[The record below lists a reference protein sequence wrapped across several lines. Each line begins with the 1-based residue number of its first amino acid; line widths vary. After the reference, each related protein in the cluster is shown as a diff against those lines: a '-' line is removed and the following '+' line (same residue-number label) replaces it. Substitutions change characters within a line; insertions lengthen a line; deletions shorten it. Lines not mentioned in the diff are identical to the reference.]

1 LIVWNNT
8 DGHHSY
14 RELATFSLACG
25 ESSKAVKYAKMELE
39 IERYCVGAET
49 AHLEKDMKGA
59 EFWLPHVESEHVK
72 LQEKQRAEEMLQKG
86 QVAEKSGKGKGK
98 AQNG

>member
-1 LIVWNNT
+1 MVIIP
-8 DGHHSY
+8 SY

-39 IERYCVGAET
+39 VERYCVGAET

-59 EFWLPHVESEHVK
+59 EFWLPHVTSEHAK

-86 QVAEKSGKGKGK
+86 KAAEMSGKGKDK
-98 AQNG
+98 TK

>member
-39 IERYCVGAET
+39 VERYCVGAET
-49 AHLEKDMKGA
+49 AHLEKNTKGA

-72 LQEKQRAEEMLQKG
+72 LQEKQRAKEMH
-86 QVAEKSGKGKGK
+86 QVSHNSVSSFIASTSD
-98 AQNG
+98 

>member
-1 LIVWNNT
+1 LIVWKNT

-39 IERYCVGAET
+39 VERYCVGAET
-49 AHLEKDMKGA
+49 AHLEKDMNGA
-59 EFWLPHVESEHVK
+59 EFWLPHVTSEHAK

>member
-1 LIVWNNT
+1 
-8 DGHHSY
+8 
-14 RELATFSLACG
+14 
-25 ESSKAVKYAKMELE
+25 MELE

-86 QVAEKSGKGKGK
+86 KVADKSGKGKGK
-98 AQNG
+98 AEKG